1 MSVKFLKEAVFLAG
15 GFGTRLS
22 KVLHD
27 TPKCLAPLSQDRV
40 FLDLLAQQLAQAGIE
55 KFYFLTHH
63 LHEKISEHVGDH
75 YFGVRTTC
83 VREDQPLG
91 TGGSLIQ
98 ALDYLEGETFLVL
111 NADTYLGCDIRV
123 LLKQVPP
130 PQGVLLA
137 ATKVANSGR
146 FGKVQIQP
154 DGKVTAFLEKEA
166 GADSPGFINAGLY
179 LMDRAFGSGF
189 TKGKA
194 CSLEKDIFPQLVRQ
208 GKLTAWTTESAF
220 LDIGTPED
228 LELAQA
234 TLIPPTIT

>member
-1 MSVKFLKEAVFLAG
+1 MAG
-15 GFGTRLS
+15 GFGTRVS

-27 TPKCLAPLSQDRV
+27 IPKCLAPLSQDKV
-40 FLDLLAQQLAQAGIE
+40 FLDLLAQQLAQAGIK

-75 YFGVRTTC
+75 YFGVPTTC
-83 VREDQPLG
+83 IREDQPLG

-98 ALDYLEGETFLVL
+98 ALDYLEGATFLVL
-111 NADTYLGCDIRV
+111 NADTYLDCDLRAFMS
-123 LLKQVPP
+123 QEPP
-130 PQGVLLA
+130 AEGVLIA
-137 ATKVANSGR
+137 ATKVANGSR

-154 DGKVTAFLEKEA
+154 DGRVAAFLEKEA
-166 GADSPGFINAGLY
+166 GADSPGFINAGVY
-179 LMDRAFGSGF
+179 LMDRSFGSGF

-194 CSLEKDIFPQLVRQ
+194 CSLEKDIFPQLVRH
-208 GKLTAWTTESAF
+208 GKLTAWKTESAF